1 MALQLGGGYVPD
13 LFCLPVSGTSQPLFK
28 DSQFGG
34 KFLAGCYPLHPKSRA
49 ISFCAAVMGKT
60 EEIKRLWFG
69 PSFGS
74 ILNGKLAKLY
84 RFGLRRLYLE
94 VKLPQSLHKLT
105 PESLRVHFVLK
116 IDNKVVSITNQAG
129 ITAAASSV
137 DSFKPD
143 I

>member
-1 MALQLGGGYVPD
+1 MALQLGSGYVPD

-60 EEIKRLWFG
+60 EEIKRLWFC
-69 PSFGS
+69 PSFCS

-84 RFGLRRLYLE
+84 RLGLRRLYLE

-105 PESLRVHFVLK
+105 PESLRVRFVLK
-116 IDNKVVSITNQAG
+116 TNDKVVSITNQAG
-129 ITAAASSV
+129 ITAAASSI
-137 DSFKPD
+137 DSFKPN

>member
-1 MALQLGGGYVPD
+1 M
-13 LFCLPVSGTSQPLFK
+13 
-28 DSQFGG
+28 
-34 KFLAGCYPLHPKSRA
+34 
-49 ISFCAAVMGKT
+49 
-60 EEIKRLWFG
+60 
-69 PSFGS
+69 
-74 ILNGKLAKLY
+74 AKLHQL
-84 RFGLRRLYLE
+84 GLRRLYLE

-143 I
+143 IQGIIPMCQE